1 MIDSRTMC
9 PTRMRAAASINPF
22 SSDTCKGLVP
32 SAWNASSTPSNARR
46 SVALSSNG
54 PSTTSTRPLPSLAN
68 AVFALAPFRTK
79 IRTATPAKRSWCV
92 RCDATRPVAPMMRT
106 FMAFRFT
113 LGGDSGFTAR
123 QPNAFFAHGEDMSTI
138 AQSEQTHRA
147 LPLADLST
155 IDTALRQSDDAL
167 REALKSVRAADVGR
181 DLSRRSTEQGQRLL
195 RAADDR

>member
-46 SVALSSNG
+46 SV
-54 PSTTSTRPLPSLAN
+54 
-68 AVFALAPFRTK
+68 
-79 IRTATPAKRSWCV
+79 
-92 RCDATRPVAPMMRT
+92 
-106 FMAFRFT
+106 
-113 LGGDSGFTAR
+113 
-123 QPNAFFAHGEDMSTI
+123 
-138 AQSEQTHRA
+138 A

-195 RAADDR
+195 RAADDRSAAMMLRSANPVVAAHLLTECDLKHAARILEFLPI